1 MSKSDETS
9 FEFRSS
15 VETLIAYAEA
25 EKKASTEFKRIV
37 RAKQWRHA
45 HLVARGVQSHM
56 EFMFLGTGFDSP
68 PEFIDVPRKL
78 QRLIFAARIAHFENS
93 GKNWYHYNL
102 RAEFAV
108 TLGGYHVAK
117 TTDCEK
123 EPFPFSEAVPW
134 EKAMVEE
141 AEFDIPT
148 ADENSWLRKRL
159 TNQG

>member
-1 MSKSDETS
+1 MSRADETS
-9 FEFRSS
+9 FEFKST
-15 VETLIAYAEA
+15 VEALLVFAEA
-25 EKKASTEFKRIV
+25 EKKAYDEFKRLV

-56 EFMFLGTGFDSP
+56 EFMLLGTGFDSP
-68 PEFIDVPRKL
+68 SEFVDVPRKL
-78 QRLIFAARIAHFENS
+78 QRMILTSRIAHFENS
-93 GKNWYHYNL
+93 GKSWYHYHL

-108 TLGGYHVAK
+108 TRGAYNISK
-117 TTDCEK
+117 TVDCEK
-123 EPFPFSEAVPW
+123 EPFPFAEPVPW

-148 ADENSWLRKRL
+148 AGENSWLRKRL